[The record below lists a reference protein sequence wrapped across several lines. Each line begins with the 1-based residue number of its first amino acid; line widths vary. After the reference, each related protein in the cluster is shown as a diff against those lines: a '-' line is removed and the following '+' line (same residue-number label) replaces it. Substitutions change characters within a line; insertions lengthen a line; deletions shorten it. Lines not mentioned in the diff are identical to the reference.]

1 MKVVRVFLAIV
12 IAAAAASCG
21 RSDPEAAIRE
31 VLTAAETA
39 AEARDGGFLGGLL
52 APTYSDSRGND
63 RTQMIDLI
71 RGYFLAHSSFEI
83 VTTID
88 EIVLDSADAARVV
101 VHAGIVG
108 KRAGQPLLGGLNG
121 ELQRVQLQLRRQDSD
136 WQVTAA
142 SWQPAVGER

>member
-1 MKVVRVFLAIV
+1 MNAVRVVLPML

-39 AEARDGGFLGGLL
+39 AEARDGGFFRGLL
-52 APTYSDSRGND
+52 APTYADSRGND
-63 RTQMIDLI
+63 RAQMIDSI
-71 RGYFLAHSSFEI
+71 RGYFLAHSNIEI

-88 EIVLDSADAARVV
+88 EIVLDSADGASVV
-101 VHAGIVG
+101 LHAGIVA

-121 ELQRVQLQLRRQDSD
+121 ELQRVQLQLSRQDSD